1 VREELFVCCCY
12 EWCYGI
18 CMVHPFDR
26 RQPGRLSVV
35 CLAVGRRAET
45 LETPSECPEIV
56 PF

>member
-1 VREELFVCCCY
+1 MVLRYL
-12 EWCYGI
+12 YGA
-18 CMVHPFDR
+18 PFDR